1 MQTLIDYSELP
12 KDLQDFI
19 KYKQT
24 VQGRSKKTTDEY
36 ALDIRTFSRW
46 LMLSRSGADM
56 EKIDEDTMTG
66 LDISGLETGFYGSV
80 TPDEIYGFLY
90 YALSD
95 RENQWAARAR
105 KLSALKSFYKYLTV
119 GTHRVENDPTKNIE
133 GPQKKKTLPKFL
145 SLDESEALLG
155 AVLGDAE
162 SKTRE
167 RDYCILTLFLNCGM
181 RLSELCGINLSDIDS
196 GITSMR
202 VVGKG
207 NKERMIYLNDACRE
221 AIKKY
226 LPVRAAGPEIRDK
239 DALLLSSRHTRIS
252 NKTVQWVVYKYLDEA
267 GLGNKGYSAHKL
279 RHTAATL
286 MYRTGNVDVRVL
298 KDILGHEQL
307 NTTQIYTHVSD
318 EGMRRA
324 VDANPLA
331 HARIAPT
338 ASVNDDADDDDDT
351 TDDE

>member
-1 MQTLIDYSELP
+1 
-12 KDLQDFI
+12 
-19 KYKQT
+19 
-24 VQGRSKKTTDEY
+24 
-36 ALDIRTFSRW
+36 
-46 LMLSRSGADM
+46 
-56 EKIDEDTMTG
+56 
-66 LDISGLETGFYGSV
+66 
-80 TPDEIYGFLY
+80 
-90 YALSD
+90 
-95 RENQWAARAR
+95 
-105 KLSALKSFYKYLTV
+105 
-119 GTHRVENDPTKNIE
+119 
-133 GPQKKKTLPKFL
+133 
-145 SLDESEALLG
+145 
-155 AVLGDAE
+155 
-162 SKTRE
+162 
-167 RDYCILTLFLNCGM
+167 M

-226 LPVRAAGPEIRDK
+226 LPVRAADPEIRDK
-239 DALLLSSRHTRIS
+239 DALFLSSRHTRIS